1 MTFIA
6 FGINHETA
14 PVRIREQIAL
24 SEGRMRDVIR
34 RVQVATSAEFI
45 LISTCNRTEIYL
57 YGDESAVALFTA
69 AIQDV
74 TGHEWPAQH
83 AFLVREEEA
92 IRHVLMVVTGLKSL
106 VLGDG
111 QIFMQMKDAYRVA
124 VEEDSVGTVMHRFMH
139 TAFRAAKRVSHET
152 SLAEGNASVASA
164 AVAAARA
171 HLIRKDGRGLEGRR
185 VVVLGAGQMGRIAAE
200 TLCAGGV
207 EATIINRTDS
217 RALALAETVRARAL
231 SWDARRDAIASCD
244 VLFVTTGASEPVIAA
259 ADLMPR
265 STPLVVIDIAVPR
278 NVADDVESIAGCDVI
293 GLDNLNAAL
302 VAAEHRR
309 RAAVPAASAIVDE
322 QLVEY
327 VAWVFHHESMQPAI
341 MAVLGTFEDIRRS
354 EIARHAHRFSD
365 LDRAQLDRLTRS
377 IMQKLLAVP
386 VVRLK
391 STDPGSLD
399 FRRGIELLQ
408 QLFARPGCEDGAP
421 GHHYG
426 VEAELLRELYPMDL
440 VREVIRTSAEAE
452 LDDAPHVAR

>member
-14 PVRIREQIAL
+14 PVRVREQIAH

-34 RVQVATSAEFI
+34 RVQAVSAAEYI
-45 LISTCNRTEIYL
+45 LVSTCNRTEIYL
-57 YGDESAVALFTA
+57 YGDESTVDHFAN
-69 AIQDV
+69 AIEEV
-74 TGHEWPAQH
+74 TGQEWPAEH
-83 AFLVREEEA
+83 AFLFREEEA
-92 IRHVLMVVTGLKSL
+92 IRHVLLVVTGLKSL

-111 QIFMQMKDAYRVA
+111 QIFTQMKDAYRVA

-139 TAFRAAKRVSHET
+139 TAFRAAKRVLHET
-152 SLAEGNASVASA
+152 SLTDGNASVASA
-164 AVAAARA
+164 AVGAARA
-171 HLIRKDGRGLEGRR
+171 HLLQRDGHGLEGRR

-200 TLCAGGV
+200 TLRASGAEV
-207 EATIINRTDS
+207 TIINRTYA
-217 RALALAETVRARAL
+217 RAVALAETVRARAA
-231 SWDARRDAIASCD
+231 SWDARRASIEDCEA
-244 VLFVTTGASEPVIAA
+244 LFVTTGASRPLIAA

-265 STPLVVIDIAVPR
+265 SRPLVVIDIAVPR
-278 NVADDVESIAGCDVI
+278 NVADDVEMTAECDVI
-293 GLDNLNAAL
+293 GLDNLNSVL
-302 VAAEHRR
+302 IAAEQRR
-309 RAAVPAASAIVDE
+309 RSAVPAASAIVEE
-322 QLVEY
+322 QLAEY

-341 MAVLGTFEDIRRS
+341 MAILGTFEDIRRN

-408 QLFARPGCEDGAP
+408 QLFARPGCEDGEP
-421 GHHYG
+421 GHPHG

-452 LDDAPHVAR
+452 FDEPPRQLD